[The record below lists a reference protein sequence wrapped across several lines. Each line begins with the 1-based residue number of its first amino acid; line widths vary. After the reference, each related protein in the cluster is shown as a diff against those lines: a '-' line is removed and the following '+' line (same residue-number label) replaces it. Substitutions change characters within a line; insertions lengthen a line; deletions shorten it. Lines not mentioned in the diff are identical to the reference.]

1 MFKEAG
7 PISPT
12 STSASFLSKLIK
24 AILLYG
30 ATMADE
36 IIKINLGCGAQGIE
50 GWVNIDK
57 DSRLTFGSNA
67 LLKKMADTVSS
78 TMRAN
83 VSFALKPPPNY
94 MSINL
99 LKGKLPF
106 KDHSVSYCYTSHF
119 LEHLPR
125 DKSVKLLKEVHRVL
139 RKGGTLRVVV
149 PDLAIFTEM
158 YSAAKKGDKKAIK
171 FWNEYMKEDFS
182 SMNEKFNFIFAKF
195 SSKNNKWE
203 GYGNPLLSAAKRL
216 LVADMDHQWM
226 YDFEDLGRL
235 IKEAGFCQ
243 IRNTG
248 FRKGK
253 TPDLKRLDNREQESI
268 YVEATA

>member
-1 MFKEAG
+1 
-7 PISPT
+7 
-12 STSASFLSKLIK
+12 
-24 AILLYG
+24 
-30 ATMADE
+30 MADE

-57 DSRLTFGSNA
+57 DSRLTFGSNS
-67 LLKKMADTVSS
+67 LLKRMAAMASKA
-78 TMRAN
+78 MNAK
-83 VSFALKPPPNY
+83 VSFAVTPPPNY

-106 KDHSVSYCYTSHF
+106 KDHTVSYCYTSHF

-125 DKSVKLLKEVHRVL
+125 HKSAQLLREVHRVMK
-139 RKGGTLRVVV
+139 KGGTLRVVV

-158 YSAAKKGDKKAIK
+158 YAAAKRGDKKAIK
-171 FWNEYMKEDFS
+171 FWNEYMKEDFG

-195 SSKNNKWE
+195 ASQNNKWE
-203 GYGNPLLSAAKRL
+203 GYGNPILAFAKKV

-226 YDFEDLGRL
+226 YDFEDLSRL
-235 IKEAGFCQ
+235 IREAGFSQ

-253 TPDLKRLDNREQESI
+253 TPDLKRLDNRELESI